1 MRLNRKQWNQGDLNQ
16 NPFVMQRTHTTHR
29 VLIDAPV
36 ARLFERAC
44 LAGQPGWLP
53 VGSARLSY
61 SDSGKDE
68 KNALW
73 SESETGP
80 ALFRKPALRTFWTT
94 TLLDPERHRYQAVL
108 SNPELAMGTL
118 DVEMEE
124 QDDGTVVRFDLSYT
138 VLSEAGSALFDEEI
152 GGRLDRLLEGFG
164 HTLTSSLTAELA
176 PPVTAGSH
184 QAQRRGVQHEM
195 TISGDIDECFALA
208 CPVAELLWVDDWQFD
223 LIYSKSGRNETG
235 CIFLEPGTGLS
246 IVRSPGANTYWY
258 TTRFDTEQ
266 HRFEAIWLTRDLTIA
281 RWELNMTDL
290 GGGQTRVHWSLIY
303 TGLGRDGSRII
314 GESGFDERMKR
325 VLSFLATSLKHYVE
339 TGSIYRLSSQRKV
352 QIAASLIGAALGR
365 HFRGQ
370 RTSDGSASQLP
381 R

>member
-1 MRLNRKQWNQGDLNQ
+1 MRLNGKQWNQGDLDQ
-16 NPFVMQRTHTTHR
+16 NPFVMQRKDATHR

-53 VGSARLSY
+53 PGSVRLSC
-61 SDSGKDE
+61 SESGKDE

-80 ALFRKPALRTFWTT
+80 ALFRRPELQTFWTT
-94 TLLDPERHRYQAVL
+94 TLLDPEHHRYQAVL
-108 SNPELAMGTL
+108 INPELAMGTL

-124 QDDGTVVRFDLSYT
+124 QDDGTIVRFDLSYT

-152 GGRLDRLLEGFG
+152 GGRLGRLLERFG
-164 HTLTSSLTAELA
+164 HTLTSSLTAEPV
-176 PPVTAGSH
+176 PPVTVDSR
-184 QAQRRGVQHEM
+184 QAQRQGVEHEM
-195 TISGDIDECFALA
+195 TITGDIDECFALA
-208 CPVAELLWVDDWQFD
+208 CPVAELLWIDDWKFD
-223 LIYSKSGRNETG
+223 LIYSESGRNETG

-290 GGGQTRVHWSLIY
+290 GGGQTRVLWSLVY
-303 TGLGRDGSRII
+303 TGLGLEGSRII

-325 VLSFLATSLKHYVE
+325 ALSFLATSLKHYVE
-339 TGSIYRLSSQRKV
+339 TGSVYRLSSQRKV
-352 QIAASLIGAALGR
+352 RLAASLIGAALGR

-370 RTSDGSASQLP
+370 STGDGTASTLP